1 MKYYKQQGYGAI
13 AILLD
18 DSSLEVYTLDGF
30 KFTSPQWYSKE
41 FFPMLEEIS
50 REDFEDERENI
61 LKYSSLNKNKD
72 EFKIIDIDRL
82 QVPTLYHGTD
92 KKMLRMTEDERNTY
106 KSLCLQV
113 IDYFYPIFK
122 SHFYHDPA
130 WNLEQIGLDAI
141 TTSKLYDVIGCIRS
155 FKNEAP
161 RFQYPDNII
170 YLSSMEHC
178 AYGYAKDSFAGG
190 EIGAN
195 AFYLCLAATHAFKH
209 NMVFDK
215 DIETAVKKIL
225 EFGNREKEPIVI
237 PFDNLKVEYLRDEA
251 GYLLTLF
258 DFSNLSF
265 RYLAPLHFEI
275 QYSL

>member
-13 AILLD
+13 AIQLD
-18 DSSLEVYTLDGF
+18 DSSLEVYTLDGY

-50 REDFEDERENI
+50 QEDFEDKRENI
-61 LKYSSLNKNKD
+61 LENSLNNKD

-92 KKMLRMTEDERNTY
+92 KKMLRMTEEERNSY

-122 SHFYHDPA
+122 SLFYHDTA
-130 WNLEQIGLDAI
+130 WNLDQIGLD
-141 TTSKLYDVIGCIRS
+141 TKTERKLYDVIGRISC

-161 RFQYPDNII
+161 RYQYPDNIF
-170 YLSSMEHC
+170 YLSSWERY

-225 EFGNREKEPIVI
+225 EFGNKEKEPIVI

-251 GYLLTLF
+251 GYLLTQF

-265 RYLAPLHFEI
+265 RYLAPLHFKI
-275 QYSL
+275 